1 MKLSVL
7 CSKRHKGGRGRRGP
21 FRTLAAG
28 LCGAV
33 AYMVIANVAF
43 AKAILPFV
51 EMAEPSLA
59 IDSENVSVFNISGEN
74 GPFFICDNI
83 LDISIVDR
91 NIESHNLPLARCYLH
106 ISGNDNFRISCNIFL
121 RWVAERLQI
130 CRHGNIVS
138 WRLAD
143 ISRHSA
149 RVSEVPRFPDMNPV
163 SLDVDVSP
171 QLLFR
176 RLLGKSSLVAS
187 GYGGIAGRES
197 GDSGE
202 YQGADDKPQTNSPHP
217 QLPVSIIGGPF
228 GGSRHALL
236 FAQISLVMIFGIAA
250 WGPIYLGLRFLAFGN
265 PRIPSD
271 FILTPRFLIGW
282 SRPRLVGFFTL
293 CCGLLVIGGSGW
305 LAWFLRE

>member
-1 MKLSVL
+1 MLD
-7 CSKRHKGGRGRRGP
+7 
-21 FRTLAAG
+21 
-28 LCGAV
+28 
-33 AYMVIANVAF
+33 INVA
-43 AKAILPFV
+43 
-51 EMAEPSLA
+51 
-59 IDSENVSVFNISGEN
+59 
-74 GPFFICDNI
+74 
-83 LDISIVDR
+83 DR
-91 NIESHNLPLARCYLH
+91 NIESHNLPLAWRYVH
-106 ISGNDNFRISCNIFL
+106 ISRNDNFRISCNIFL
-121 RWVAERLQI
+121 GRVSECLQI

-143 ISRHSA
+143 ISRHHA
-149 RVSEVPRFPDMNPV
+149 RVSEISQLPDVNPV
-163 SLDVDVSP
+163 SLNIDVSP

-187 GYGGIAGRES
+187 GYGGVAGRES
-197 GDSGE
+197 GDSCE

-271 FILTPRFLIGW
+271 FILI
-282 SRPRLVGFFTL
+282 
-293 CCGLLVIGGSGW
+293 
-305 LAWFLRE
+305 LRVS